1 MHMRIGSTMK
11 KAKKEN
17 ALDAVKTFLASTLAS
32 VSALIVK
39 ALTIIKSALMAMKS
53 MVYRK

>member
-17 ALDAVKTFLASTLAS
+17 ALDAVKTFLVNTLES
-32 VSALIVK
+32 VSALI
-39 ALTIIKSALMAMKS
+39 ARGQTIIKSALTVIQN
-53 MVYRK
+53 MVFRK

>member
-17 ALDAVKTFLASTLAS
+17 ALDAVRTFLANTLESA
-32 VSALIVK
+32 SALTVK
-39 ALTIIKSALMAMKS
+39 ALTIIKSASMAMKS

>member
-1 MHMRIGSTMK
+1 MK

-17 ALDAVKTFLASTLAS
+17 ALDAVKTFLVNTLES
-32 VSALIVK
+32 VSALI
-39 ALTIIKSALMAMKS
+39 ARGQTIIKSALMAMKS

>member
-11 KAKKEN
+11 KVKKEN
-17 ALDAVKTFLASTLAS
+17 ALDAVRNFLANTLES
-32 VSALIVK
+32 VSALI
-39 ALTIIKSALMAMKS
+39 ARGQTIIKSVLMAMKS

>member
-11 KAKKEN
+11 EAKKEN
-17 ALDAVKTFLASTLAS
+17 ALDAVRNFLVNTLES
-32 VSALIVK
+32 VSALI
-39 ALTIIKSALMAMKS
+39 ARGQTIIKSALMAMKS

>member
-17 ALDAVKTFLASTLAS
+17 ALDAVKTFLVNTLES
-32 VSALIVK
+32 VSALI
-39 ALTIIKSALMAMKS
+39 ARGQTIIKSALMAMKS

>member
-17 ALDAVKTFLASTLAS
+17 ALDAVRTFLANTLES
-32 VSALIVK
+32 VSALI
-39 ALTIIKSALMAMKS
+39 ARGQTIIKSALMAMKS

>member
-1 MHMRIGSTMK
+1 MK
-11 KAKKEN
+11 EAKKEN
-17 ALDAVKTFLASTLAS
+17 ALDAVKTFLVNTLESA
-32 VSALIVK
+32 SALTVR